1 MRQVIRQ
8 IANNPYAPGQMDI
21 LIPRTG
27 YLAALWIRFAG
38 SADITTA
45 GAPGWRA
52 PWSLLLNAR
61 VNINGSVFPMSADGY
76 GFELLGRAMDPGT
89 QDDSEMP
96 SATATGAAPVRFT
109 TRLPLTVDNENM
121 TGIIDTGNA
130 ATTIYLEL
138 NFRGPTDPA
147 FSAAVQTL
155 TGTVEVWGESYLF
168 GNGEPTPDL
177 STLHTFTVKKTN
189 LTTTGDIQV
198 NLPTL
203 NQVYTRIITV
213 LENDNAALGYTAG
226 LALQLAIENY
236 ENPYTLTDG
245 KMESMQNRLYHGKLP
260 LSTGARILDL
270 YTTKTLRDVVNATG
284 LTLLQD
290 ILTIPSGV
298 TLAQPANAY
307 TYTEALTPLS

>member
-8 IANNPYAPGQMDI
+8 IANNPYAAGQMNV

-27 YLAALWIRFAG
+27 YLAALWVRFSG

-52 PWSLLLNAR
+52 PWSLLQNAR
-61 VNINGSVFPMSADGY
+61 LNINGNIFPLSADGY
-76 GFELLGRAMDPGT
+76 GFELLGRAMDPGYV
-89 QDDSEMP
+89 DDSEMP
-96 SATATGAAPVRFT
+96 DATATGSQPVRFT

-121 TGIIDTGNA
+121 TGIIDTGNP

-138 NFRGPTDPA
+138 NFSSATDPA

-168 GNGEPTPDL
+168 GKGEPTPDL
-177 STLHTFTVKKTN
+177 STLHTFTVKRTN
-189 LTTTGDIQV
+189 VTSTGEMQIS
-198 NLPTL
+198 LPTL
-203 NQVYTRIITV
+203 NQVYTRIFTV
-213 LENDNAALGYTAG
+213 IENNNAALGYTQG
-226 LALQLAIENY
+226 LSLQLAIEDY
-236 ENPYTLTDG
+236 ENPYTLSDG
-245 KMESMQNRLYHGKLP
+245 KMESMQNRLYHGKIP

-270 YTTKTLRDVVNATG
+270 YTTRTLRDVVNATG

-290 ILTIPSGV
+290 VLTLPGSV
-298 TLAQPANAY
+298 TIAQPANVY